1 MGCNFKAGW
10 AMLALIRPV
19 YLEERPQEFPCP
31 EEKLMVFSRTTP
43 KKALMAA
50 AMVFS
55 FAQTGC
61 LIRGQSPELALKGS
75 YAESSETV
83 ALSSPFLSHQK
94 EVAKA
99 FTERPAAVAAAKKTD
114 ESQQYYPAPDYDD
127 SPDIGNAD
135 DDETPSSAQTELNKA
150 TAEAIGDFGG
160 IPLIWPMET
169 GKISSHFGLRKNR
182 LHAGLD
188 ISAPRGTPIRAA
200 ADGQVIIARRQGAYG
215 KLIIIEH
222 ASDRQTVYSHLD
234 TFAVTEGDIVK
245 AGEFIGRVGHTG
257 RATGAH
263 LHFET
268 RIANGVPRDP
278 LAFLPRV
285 TTILPKVSLKHSRQG
300 KF

>member
-1 MGCNFKAGW
+1 
-10 AMLALIRPV
+10 
-19 YLEERPQEFPCP
+19 
-31 EEKLMVFSRTTP
+31 MVFSRSTP
-43 KKALMAA
+43 KKVITAA
-50 AMVFS
+50 AVVLS

-61 LIRGQSPELALKGS
+61 LIRGQSPDLTLKGS

-83 ALSSPFLSHQK
+83 ALNSPFLSHQRD
-94 EVAKA
+94 VAKT
-99 FTERPAAVAAAKKTD
+99 FEQRPATIAATKESG
-114 ESQQYYPAPDYDD
+114 ESQQYYPAPNYDD
-127 SPDIGNAD
+127 SPETAEVG
-135 DDETPSSAQTELNKA
+135 DDEIPNSAQAELNKA

-160 IPLIWPMET
+160 IPVIWPVET

-188 ISAPRGTPIRAA
+188 ISAPRGTPVRAS

-215 KLIIIEH
+215 KLVIIEH

-245 AGEFIGRVGHTG
+245 AGEFIGRVGRTG

-285 TTILPKVSLKHSRQG
+285 TTILPKVSLKDSRRG